1 MGMVAWVRNY
11 VKMMTKEKWIVND
24 NDRTRMSDIDAY
36 IKGGRKPWSR
46 GYEESKFGF
55 VKDVLSDR
63 LLMEKFLVSEQ
74 LPKSYGYGYDER
86 VIEYPWTI
94 TRLSDKKGRLLD
106 AGSVFNFDVI
116 VENPRISGKDFT
128 VFTLAPE
135 PRNYWQKGIS
145 YNYGDLRELPFRDGW
160 FDEIISL
167 STLGHVGMNT
177 CMYTKGRTSGKIGL
191 EATKAVKELT
201 RVLKCGGLFLG
212 SVVFGKH
219 QIIEWSDGSPFAE
232 QFDSRMLEDL
242 LAAFSPCSRASV
254 SFYKYTDDGWEIST
268 EEACRDSEYYN
279 IHRAESYE
287 ADLAAAAR
295 AVALFEVLK

>member
-1 MGMVAWVRNY
+1 MGMVAWVRNRM
-11 VKMMTKEKWIVND
+11 KMMSKEKRIVND
-24 NDRTRMSDIDAY
+24 DDRRRMSDIDAY
-36 IKGGRKPWSR
+36 IEGGRKPWSR
-46 GYEESKFGF
+46 GYEESKFDF
-55 VKDVLSDR
+55 IRDVLSDKP
-63 LLMEKFLVSEQ
+63 LMEKFLVSEE

-86 VIEYPWTI
+86 VVEYPWTI

-145 YNYGDLRELPFRDGW
+145 YNYGDLRELPFRDDW
-160 FDEIISL
+160 FDEIISI
-167 STLGHVGMNT
+167 STLGHIGMDT
-177 CMYTKGRTSGKIGL
+177 SMYTQGRTSGKIGL
-191 EATKAVKELT
+191 EATKAVRELT
-201 RVLKCGGLFLG
+201 RVLRPGGLFLG

-232 QFDSRMLEDL
+232 QFDSRMLKDL
-242 LAAFSPCSRASV
+242 LAVFSPCSKVSV
-254 SFYKYTDDGWEIST
+254 FFYRYTEAGWEIST
-268 EEACRDSEYYN
+268 EEACQDSEYYN
-279 IHRAESYE
+279 VHKAKSYD

-295 AVALFEVLK
+295 AVALIEVLK